1 MTIQKQ
7 RTLQVKNRT
16 RNVKSQKR
24 VDSTPWQMSPHQ
36 EGVKQHAMPFKRR
49 SNFPPSIPYR
59 SAAHWLNETAR
70 SSANAWRHNNRRSDK
85 CSTEVAP
92 HCSTTAEGGGV
103 KTTSFALLVFELAT
117 LQKATIMAAQIECV
131 EAAVIGPVGDHARPT
146 SSQLPLCRRAPS
158 RTGTSQYVGQTT
170 WSRWTDQK

>member
-24 VDSTPWQMSPHQ
+24 VDSTHGKCPRTKR
-36 EGVKQHAMPFKRR
+36 VYAMPFKRR

-92 HCSTTAEGGGV
+92 HCSTTAEGGEGV